1 MGCEPGIFSGRPCD
15 WPGCAA
21 STNPSVS
28 FAHLSS
34 RIVECE
40 EEVLVSRAVGMD
52 VHRDFCEVAI
62 AAAGAVRSAGQV
74 KATPEALALF
84 AASLAPTDV
93 VALEVTGNA
102 AEIARILSPHVA
114 RVVVVSPH
122 DTGISRARAKTDRL
136 DARALAKLLAAG
148 ELDAVWMPDEWTRAM
163 RRRLARRDQLVRART
178 RAKNEIHA
186 VLIRRLQG
194 RPPVTDVFGVRGRR
208 WLAEL
213 TLPADE
219 RETIA
224 GCLRHVDFLDAEVAA
239 LDRAI
244 ASEALRHPDVLRLMT
259 IPGVS
264 VITACTFIAA
274 IGDIDRFPSARK
286 LIGYLGLD
294 PRVRQSGPGPAR
306 HGRITKQGSASVR
319 HVLVEAAWV
328 TVRAPGPLRAF
339 YERVRARRGAQVAA
353 VATARKLASLCW
365 CLLTREQDYA
375 FGQPSLT
382 RKKIRRLELAAGAAS
397 RKGQVRPGD
406 GLRNKSIRDAER
418 ALALQAED
426 AYRRTIS
433 DWKATRPVK
442 AGASVTPGRASNR
455 PSKGKAARQTTSP

>member
-1 MGCEPGIFSGRPCD
+1 
-15 WPGCAA
+15 
-21 STNPSVS
+21 
-28 FAHLSS
+28 
-34 RIVECE
+34 
-40 EEVLVSRAVGMD
+40 MD

-62 AAAGAVRSAGQV
+62 AEAGTVRSAGRI
-74 KATPEALALF
+74 ATRPASLELF

-102 AEIARILSPHVA
+102 GEIARILEPHVA

-208 WLAEL
+208 WLSEL
-213 TLPADE
+213 ELPADE
-219 RETIA
+219 SDTVA
-224 GCLRHVDFLDAEVAA
+224 GCLRHIDFLDAEVRA
-239 LDRAI
+239 LDQAI
-244 ASEALRHPDVLRLMT
+244 AREALRNPELLRLMT
-259 IPGVS
+259 VPGVS
-264 VITACTFIAA
+264 AITASTFVAA
-274 IGDIDRFPSARK
+274 IGDIRRFSSARQ
-286 LIGYLGLD
+286 LVGYLGLD

-306 HGRITKQGSASVR
+306 HGPITKQGSAAVR
-319 HVLVEAAWV
+319 HVLVEAVWTA
-328 TVRAPGPLRAF
+328 VRAPGPLRAF

-375 FGQPSLT
+375 FRQPTLT
-382 RKKIRRLELAAGAAS
+382 RKKIRRLELAAGAPS

-418 ALALQAED
+418 ALATQAED

-433 DWKATRPVK
+433 DRKATRPLK
-442 AGASVTPGRASNR
+442 TGASVTPGRASNR
-455 PSKGKAARQTTSP
+455 PSKGKAARQTQVPDICASLRQSPAPTPGSHNSRH